1 MPPSSARG
9 CWLPRW
15 TADRTRPS
23 LQEVPWTMRGP
34 VLSPDLLGAVVG
46 GDPMA
51 GKTGR
56 GTLSLAP
63 VWVSLFPSQEREE
76 GLREGRDLPQATQ
89 LVRGPTPRG
98 GYPFCPHVRSA
109 SRSSACGGSDRGR
122 FHTHRPLCHLRVTQF
137 TSLSLTPFICGVG
150 AHTLPHDR
158 CSLTARCPPASREQE
173 ERARGRTGLS
183 ARPAVRAEAA
193 PHPAGWQGAPAG
205 PVGGRLSRIP
215 LFPGGPGREMVLP
228 RPQRLA
234 GPARASVPGNILA
247 QNYIRLKVSIFCAIL
262 LPDLIVHLWQCLYTS
277 PVQDNSVAAATGARQ
292 RCNLEISGSGACLFQ
307 GGTPSLS
314 PGRAPCPLPHR
325 PSGFFSLLPSKELPG
340 SPSPRWKSKSHLVT

>member
-1 MPPSSARG
+1 MSPSSARG

-34 VLSPDLLGAVVG
+34 VLFPDLLGAVVG
-46 GDPMA
+46 GPHGGQDRKGVPELGSCVGIA
-51 GKTGR
+51 IP
-56 GTLSLAP
+56 LS
-63 VWVSLFPSQEREE
+63 QQREE

-122 FHTHRPLCHLRVTQF
+122 FHTHRPPCHLRVTQF

-150 AHTLPHDR
+150 AHTLPHGR

-205 PVGGRLSRIP
+205 PVGGRPSLIP
-215 LFPGGPGREMVLP
+215 LPRGPRQRDGAAPAAAAGR
-228 RPQRLA
+228 A
-234 GPARASVPGNILA
+234 GPSL
-247 QNYIRLKVSIFCAIL
+247 
-262 LPDLIVHLWQCLYTS
+262 
-277 PVQDNSVAAATGARQ
+277 
-292 RCNLEISGSGACLFQ
+292 GS
-307 GGTPSLS
+307 
-314 PGRAPCPLPHR
+314 
-325 PSGFFSLLPSKELPG
+325 
-340 SPSPRWKSKSHLVT
+340 W